1 MKTIYVNEKLN
12 PAKLLSFIKS
22 KKMEQYLVD
31 KINRIDV
38 YSKEGMFHINESNT
52 YKQYIESEEVENKI
66 INNVNYLIY
75 KSVGEKKLVYQIPSD
90 HINVHSI
97 ILKYALNRNSP
108 WKLIIECINIDNGD
122 NIKPIDYYF
131 EIDSKSDSKSNYKG
145 DYDISNFATDS
156 SVFLSL
162 LN

>member
-1 MKTIYVNEKLN
+1 M
-12 PAKLLSFIKS
+12 
-22 KKMEQYLVD
+22 
-31 KINRIDV
+31 
-38 YSKEGMFHINESNT
+38 
-52 YKQYIESEEVENKI
+52 
-66 INNVNYLIY
+66 
-75 KSVGEKKLVYQIPSD
+75 YQIPSD